1 MTNEELERKMEF
13 IVEHQ
18 AQFASDIQQLG
29 DAQARTEQNLVR
41 TEQVVSGLAN
51 VVDQGLRVTQEGFRD
66 VNAKIDVLVNS
77 QIALT
82 QAQSRTE
89 ENLKNTDAK
98 IDALVDSQI
107 ALTEAQSRTD
117 ENLKRTDENLKR
129 TDENL
134 KRTDENL
141 KRTDENLKDVNA
153 KIEALTQA
161 QSRTEENINRTGENL
176 KNLIALVDR
185 YLREGRNGESR
196 R

>member
-141 KRTDENLKDVNA
+141 KDVNA

>member
-117 ENLKRTDENLKR
+117 ENLKRTDENLK
-129 TDENL
+129 
-134 KRTDENL
+134 
-141 KRTDENLKDVNA
+141 DVNA